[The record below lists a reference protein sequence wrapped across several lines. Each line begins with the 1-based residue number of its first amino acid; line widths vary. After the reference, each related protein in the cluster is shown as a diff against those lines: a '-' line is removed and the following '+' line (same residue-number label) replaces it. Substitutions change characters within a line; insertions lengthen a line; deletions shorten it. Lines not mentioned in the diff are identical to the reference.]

1 MCKDNSLKLA
11 ALCRFLGLPLSSVA
25 KAAKVSPCY
34 VSRVLSQR
42 DHLQGSES
50 FWMRVENELP
60 RLVAERRRP
69 VFSTSGT
76 QSEQAMELV
85 KLSSE

>member
-1 MCKDNSLKLA
+1 MCKENSLKLA
-11 ALCRFLGLPLSSVA
+11 ALCRFLGLPLSTVA

-42 DHLQGSES
+42 DHLEGSES

-76 QSEQAMELV
+76 QPERAADLIR
-85 KLSSE
+85 LSSE